1 MPRELHKP
9 EGNLYDKII
18 KENAE
23 RLFLPLIED
32 HLKVKIKRFQPFQE
46 KMQTTIE
53 REMDFF
59 YEVETIEGQTLLL
72 HLEFQTENDKEMI
85 YRAAEYHGMALRR
98 KRLPIRHIVVF
109 LGAGTMTMDTQL
121 KESEVFTGFEVIN
134 IHQMNT
140 TDLLASQ
147 IPEVIILAILSDY
160 STDEREAVLR
170 LVLQQL
176 KQVCK
181 NANELS
187 RYTKQLIVLSR
198 LRKFDETA
206 VKIIK
211 DMSITYDVETDYLF
225 LQGQEKG
232 MKIGEEKGMKIG
244 EEKAKLKAQKKQ
256 ILSIIKMLQKQVQPD
271 LIADFLALEESY
283 VLAIQKELL
292 QEKKIVARL
301 KRKQKI
307 TTISKVLKVSE
318 LVVEALKE
326 LLEKEK

>member
-1 MPRELHKP
+1 
-9 EGNLYDKII
+9 
-18 KENAE
+18 
-23 RLFLPLIED
+23 
-32 HLKVKIKRFQPFQE
+32 
-46 KMQTTIE
+46 
-53 REMDFF
+53 
-59 YEVETIEGQTLLL
+59 
-72 HLEFQTENDKEMI
+72 
-85 YRAAEYHGMALRR
+85 MALRR

-256 ILSIIKMLQKQVQPD
+256 ILSLIKMLQKQVQPD